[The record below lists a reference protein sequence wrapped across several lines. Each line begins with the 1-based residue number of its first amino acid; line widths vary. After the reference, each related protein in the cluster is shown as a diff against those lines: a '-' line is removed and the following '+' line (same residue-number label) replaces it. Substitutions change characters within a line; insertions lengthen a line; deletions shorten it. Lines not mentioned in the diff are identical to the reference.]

1 MGFARRVF
9 KELTT
14 DVGIAET
21 QAGTVV
27 AVAKLFAKASGF
39 AEACE

>member
-1 MGFARRVF
+1 MGLARMLFR
-9 KELTT
+9 ELATG
-14 DVGIAET
+14 VGIAET

-39 AEACE
+39 AEA